1 MTDWLTRRTL
11 LAATGAAALAGC
23 VSDDSGGNS
32 GSNGAP
38 TDEEPEGGVTGE
50 SQDRP
55 TWQTTTLED
64 TTTGETFTIAEFDTP
79 VVLHTFATWC
89 STCERQQNNIDNLQ
103 ERRDDV
109 AFVDLTIDE
118 NDNGDD
124 VASHAQNK
132 GFEWRFG
139 VSPADVTSG
148 LVDDFGQSVTVA
160 PQSPVIVVCPDG
172 GAHKVGK
179 VVSADDIEA
188 AINASCG

>member
-1 MTDWLTRRTL
+1 MTGLTRRRL

-23 VSDDSGGNS
+23 VGGDSGGT
-32 GSNGAP
+32 GGNGAP
-38 TDEEPEGGVTGE
+38 TDEEPEGGVTEE

-64 TTTGETFTIAEFDTP
+64 TTTGETFTIEEFDTP

-89 STCERQQNNIDNLQ
+89 STCERQQNNIADLQ

-118 NDNGDD
+118 NDNGED
-124 VASHAQNK
+124 VAAHAESK
-132 GFEWRFG
+132 GFDWRFG
-139 VSPADVTSG
+139 VSSADVTSG

-188 AINASCG
+188 AINASC